1 MCAGISW
8 RRAGL
13 WAGAALLAA
22 SLLALQIARFHGLR
36 YDDAYI
42 TYRYGQNL
50 ATGHGLV
57 FNPGERIMG
66 STSPLH
72 ALLSA
77 LIYALVGKEA
87 LPSVMAAL
95 GCAGWMAQAIA
106 VFFLLRAALGALP
119 AFLAALAVAVGA
131 AGSSEWVTLETNLV
145 AAFALWAVVAAVAS
159 RWTAAALLLGLAGLT
174 RPDAYLLALPLGLLA
189 LPALRAGR
197 LRWWPP
203 ALAFTA
209 VTVPWLVFAAV
220 YFGTVVP
227 QSAATKAGRAAPG
240 TYLLHLLTE
249 PAKAL
254 IPGRDRPAWIVLA
267 WLLIVAGAAFLV
279 ARRPRLWVLPAWGL
293 LHFAAYSLLRPFTA
307 HRWHL
312 YPLVLV
318 AVLGALSAVAAV
330 AHREPRR
337 LTRPLAVVA
346 LAAAVVLAAAH
357 TVWWAQTHLETRRFG
372 SRDRVYRQT
381 VEYLRARSR
390 PGDDLV
396 AAVEVGT
403 LGYYGGF
410 RMFDLGGLITRPPGD
425 LAAWPHPDWFVLD
438 TWYLYIVPKEKPVA
452 AFRNGPFTAYIFAVS
467 PRSRAAVA
475 AAAPGAGAAL
485 QPTRPPFTGGEPP
498 FVGR

>member
-1 MCAGISW
+1 M
-8 RRAGL
+8 
-13 WAGAALLAA
+13 
-22 SLLALQIARFHGLR
+22 
-36 YDDAYI
+36 
-42 TYRYGQNL
+42 
-50 ATGHGLV
+50 

-87 LPSVMAAL
+87 LPSVMSAL

-189 LPALRAGR
+189 LPTLRAGR

-254 IPGRDRPAWIVLA
+254 IPGQDGPA
-267 WLLIVAGAAFLV
+267 
-279 ARRPRLWVLPAWGL
+279 
-293 LHFAAYSLLRPFTA
+293 
-307 HRWHL
+307 
-312 YPLVLV
+312 
-318 AVLGALSAVAAV
+318 
-330 AHREPRR
+330 
-337 LTRPLAVVA
+337 
-346 LAAAVVLAAAH
+346 
-357 TVWWAQTHLETRRFG
+357 
-372 SRDRVYRQT
+372 
-381 VEYLRARSR
+381 
-390 PGDDLV
+390 
-396 AAVEVGT
+396 
-403 LGYYGGF
+403 
-410 RMFDLGGLITRPPGD
+410 
-425 LAAWPHPDWFVLD
+425 
-438 TWYLYIVPKEKPVA
+438 
-452 AFRNGPFTAYIFAVS
+452 
-467 PRSRAAVA
+467 
-475 AAAPGAGAAL
+475 
-485 QPTRPPFTGGEPP
+485 
-498 FVGR
+498 